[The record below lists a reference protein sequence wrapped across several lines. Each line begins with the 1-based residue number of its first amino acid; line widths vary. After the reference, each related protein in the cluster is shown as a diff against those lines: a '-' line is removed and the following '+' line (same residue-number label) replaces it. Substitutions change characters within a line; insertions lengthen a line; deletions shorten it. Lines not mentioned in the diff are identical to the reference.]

1 MSQQNV
7 CCFIIKMICVK
18 IRIILLKL
26 TVKMDVDRV
35 YRVSKI
41 QQTYRILEEQLK
53 CNNTIHNSPPTKGMV
68 TRRCTENG
76 TWFINPETLDTWT
89 NFTDCIPDQSL
100 SKAVQRHVDNLE
112 KISTAG
118 YSVSLV
124 MLVLAIVFLLRCR
137 LSKPKRTRSKIS
149 TLHINLFLSFL
160 LRAAMGLLQNNL
172 FKEIYFRSMD
182 SENNEMWEC
191 KLITAFNLYVL
202 VASAFWLSVEAFVL
216 IRLFHNWKYLQIRN
230 AAWNHIAIGW
240 GGPLLLVLPWAISK
254 ITNEDEWCWHSHP
267 RTWVNW
273 AFVRGPIL
281 FLIIVNEVLF
291 IKILMFLWKR
301 LRKPSSDPQF
311 KSIILA
317 MARHLCILIPLFGIS
332 DIVFVLMSFWYDVE
346 YLYAE
351 MLFNSL
357 QQSDNIKE
365 LIDMK
370 NIVYSRRQP
379 PNLKKLLT
387 RAKFT
392 STEETTTVS
401 KCMDPRCGTCPYL
414 KQEKHLRLNVV
425 KHLQ

>member
-1 MSQQNV
+1 
-7 CCFIIKMICVK
+7 
-18 IRIILLKL
+18 
-26 TVKMDVDRV
+26 MDVDRV

-53 CNNTIHNSPPTKGMV
+53 CNNTIHNSPPTKGLSCPPVFDFVMCWTSTEAGTTAVKLCPSYIDNFVKDGMV

-118 YSVSLV
+118 YSVSL
-124 MLVLAIVFLLRCR
+124 
-137 LSKPKRTRSKIS
+137 
-149 TLHINLFLSFL
+149 
-160 LRAAMGLLQNNL
+160 
-172 FKEIYFRSMD
+172 
-182 SENNEMWEC
+182 MWEC

-357 QQSDNIKE
+357 QGCMLSFTLCFAEKKALQEFRQVCFRGKRTRAMP
-365 LIDMK
+365 L
-370 NIVYSRRQP
+370 RRRN
-379 PNLKKLLT
+379 PNLT
-387 RAKFT
+387 
-392 STEETTTVS
+392 
-401 KCMDPRCGTCPYL
+401 Y
-414 KQEKHLRLNVV
+414 
-425 KHLQ
+425 

>member
-1 MSQQNV
+1 
-7 CCFIIKMICVK
+7 
-18 IRIILLKL
+18 
-26 TVKMDVDRV
+26 MDVDRV

-357 QQSDNIKE
+357 QGCMLSFTLCFAEKKALQEFRQVCFRGKRTRAMP
-365 LIDMK
+365 L
-370 NIVYSRRQP
+370 RRRN
-379 PNLKKLLT
+379 PNLT
-387 RAKFT
+387 
-392 STEETTTVS
+392 
-401 KCMDPRCGTCPYL
+401 Y
-414 KQEKHLRLNVV
+414 
-425 KHLQ
+425 